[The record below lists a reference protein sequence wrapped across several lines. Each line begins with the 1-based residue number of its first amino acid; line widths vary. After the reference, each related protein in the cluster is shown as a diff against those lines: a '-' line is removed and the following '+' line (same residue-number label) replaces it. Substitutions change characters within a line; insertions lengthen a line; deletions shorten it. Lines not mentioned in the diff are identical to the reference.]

1 MASFSYNPFSDK
13 SLGDQYY
20 GHIQK
25 QSYTNQIDNSIRSSA
40 KMLSAVTEIQ
50 SREIRNTIESSTLA
64 QVSAINQANKAV
76 CSSIESGFSQLDFQV
91 ENLTNLI
98 GHGFAVL
105 IEGQKITN
113 KYLGQI
119 EKLLHIPDS
128 QKQRAFHIEEGIKF
142 LKYAFSQPPES
153 EYYTYALDEFKKAE
167 AIDPK
172 DFFSLYHI
180 GFIYL
185 KSIKHINVQLA
196 EEYFKKSASFYLAE
210 AYVSGTNVSK
220 TLLEQQDYL
229 LEAAEAYLYASEA
242 CYIQQKYAEAI
253 ELASKAWETY
263 PALTK
268 AGFMKAKYL
277 AANNQVKEAVE
288 VLEEAIHANRFLSIE
303 VIPDLDLVTK
313 PEVVNLLER
322 LKDEAIQD
330 AKASYVECCEEMM
343 ENSVLKP
350 DVDKIGR
357 LISHNNFLDA
367 KRAKDMV
374 TAEKTAILGQDHI
387 EYTNNFLMVIKYE
400 KALASVDLLHQGY
413 KAEAEAKQAEEE
425 RVKVIER
432 KEDVL
437 RKMQAPILNEI
448 VEIQTKLDKKNAKIK
463 NMLMFY
469 GISFS
474 VLVLWLI
481 VIPNDFARGLMSILL
496 FAAII
501 SSIIVLVRKR
511 ETAIY
516 KKSLE
521 EKSNQIRTLEMN
533 IEEVR
538 REQKR

>member
-20 GHIQK
+20 SHIQN

-40 KMLSAVTEIQ
+40 TMLSAVTEIQ
-50 SREIRNTIESSTLA
+50 SREIRNTIESSSKE
-64 QVSAINQANKAV
+64 QVAAIKQANNAV

-91 ENLTNLI
+91 SNLTNLI
-98 GHGFAVL
+98 GHGFSVL

-128 QKQRAFHIEEGIKF
+128 QKQRVFHIEEGIKF
-142 LKYAFSQPPES
+142 LKYAFSQPPDS
-153 EYYTYALDEFKKAE
+153 EFYTYALDEFKKAE

-185 KSIKHINVQLA
+185 KSIKHIDAKLA
-196 EEYFKKSASFYLAE
+196 EEYFRKSANFYLAE
-210 AYVSGTNVSK
+210 AHVSGTNVSK
-220 TLLEQQDYL
+220 ALLEQQDYF
-229 LEAAEAYLYASEA
+229 LEAAEAFLYASEA
-242 CYIQQKYAEAI
+242 CYIQQKYKEAI

-263 PALTK
+263 PELTK

-288 VLEEAIHANRFLSIE
+288 VLEDAIRANRFLSIE

-322 LKDEAIQD
+322 LKDEAIQE
-330 AKASYVECCEEMM
+330 AKASYVQCCEEMM

-357 LISHNNFLDA
+357 LISHNNYLDA
-367 KRAKDMV
+367 KRAVEMV
-374 TAEKTAILGQDHI
+374 SAEKTAILGNDKI
-387 EYTNNFLMVIKYE
+387 KYTNDLLAVVKYE
-400 KALASVDLLHQGY
+400 KALASVDQLHLQY
-413 KAEAEAKQAEEE
+413 IAEAEAKQAEEE
-425 RVKVIER
+425 RIKVIER

-437 RKMQAPILNEI
+437 RKVQAPILNEI
-448 VEIQTKLDKKNAKIK
+448 AEIQTKLDKKNAKIK
-463 NMLMFY
+463 NMLLFY
-469 GISFS
+469 GIAYAI
-474 VLVLWLI
+474 L
-481 VIPNDFARGLMSILL
+481 ILL
-496 FAAII
+496 SIVAPNNIVTGLIRVLSFAAVISAVII
-501 SSIIVLVRKR
+501 LVRKR
-511 ETAIY
+511 ETGVY
-516 KKSLE
+516 KKAIE

-533 IEEVR
+533 IEDVR